1 MTEPKLDG
9 ILETVLYVEDL
20 ARACA
25 FYETILRLRVI
36 HADQRMRAFDVNG
49 RGTLLLFVRGA
60 SLQPVQTPAGT
71 IPPHDGEGP
80 VHIAFSIAEAE
91 LGAWRLRLS
100 QHGVAIEGEASW
112 PRGGRSLYFRD
123 PDAHLLELAT
133 PGLWPGY

>member
-49 RGTLLLFVRGA
+49 RGTLLLFVRGSPLLLRVPGGSELVA
-60 SLQPVQTPAGT
+60 PFPGT
-71 IPPHDGEGP
+71 
-80 VHIAFSIAEAE
+80 
-91 LGAWRLRLS
+91 
-100 QHGVAIEGEASW
+100 
-112 PRGGRSLYFRD
+112 
-123 PDAHLLELAT
+123 T
-133 PGLWPGY
+133 GY